1 MKQYN
6 ALLERNTKAEYLLD
20 NFDSL
25 KATGKLDKS
34 EDFYIKSYQKLID
47 MIGIKGLE
55 VEKKLGRKMTVKERL
70 QGFDI

>member
-25 KATGKLDKS
+25 KATGKLDKP